1 MGAISAEEAAGVVV
15 NSRFAFARLQVV
27 HRHDGLHVGGEPTA
41 FHARGQHVGR
51 RGRGYRHGHAT
62 LVQGLHEG
70 QRARTSLHFVGV
82 EGAHAVEDHLEHRL
96 VALAET
102 ALLM

>member
-1 MGAISAEEAAGVVV
+1 MPDFEVVSPYEPSGDQPAAI
-15 NSRFAFARLQVV
+15 
-27 HRHDGLHVGGEPTA
+27 
-41 FHARGQHVGR
+41 
-51 RGRGYRHGHAT
+51 AT